1 MNPSELMAEAFSGIS
16 ASLVLNVFILLIV
29 YAGWTAISAR
39 IKAELLYLKI
49 KGSSL
54 GYLSR
59 VIYNGKQ
66 YKLTNLTRMSVELT
80 NTDHK
85 IYIPLNKWSD
95 LIKTIPTQ

>member
-1 MNPSELMAEAFSGIS
+1 MAATELIPEAFSGIS

-85 IYIPLNKWSD
+85 IYIPIAQWEQ

>member
-1 MNPSELMAEAFSGIS
+1 METTDLISEAFSGVS
-16 ASLVLNVFILLIV
+16 AGLVLNVFILLIV

-59 VIYNGKQ
+59 IIYEGNT

-85 IYIPLNKWSD
+85 IYIPISQWEQLVK
-95 LIKTIPTQ
+95 IIPTQ

>member
-1 MNPSELMAEAFSGIS
+1 MDTSDLITEAFSGIS

-29 YAGWTAISAR
+29 YAGWTAISTR

-59 VIYNGKQ
+59 IIYNDKQ

-85 IYIPLNKWSD
+85 VYIPISQGEQ

>member
-1 MNPSELMAEAFSGIS
+1 MEPSELITEAFSGIS
-16 ASLVLNVFILLIV
+16 ARLVLNVFILLVV
-29 YAGWTAISAR
+29 YAAWTAISAR

-59 VIYNGKQ
+59 VIYNDKQ

-85 IYIPLNKWSD
+85 VYIPITQWEQ

>member
-1 MNPSELMAEAFSGIS
+1 METAELITEAFSGIS
-16 ASLVLNVFILLIV
+16 ASLVLNLFILLLV
-29 YAGWTAISAR
+29 YAAWTAISAR

-59 VIYNGKQ
+59 VIYDDKQ

-85 IYIPLNKWSD
+85 LYIPISQWET
-95 LIKTIPTQ
+95 LIKKIPTQ